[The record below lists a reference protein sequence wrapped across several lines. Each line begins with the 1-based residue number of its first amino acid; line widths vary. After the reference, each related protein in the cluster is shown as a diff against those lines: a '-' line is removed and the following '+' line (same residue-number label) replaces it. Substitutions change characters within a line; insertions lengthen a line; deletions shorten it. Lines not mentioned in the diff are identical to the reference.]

1 MHMKHPSPTQLQ
13 ADAQAADKLLQAYA
27 YQKAARRTAE
37 QELNALQNLLEA
49 LAARNP
55 EWFAHQ
61 QTYTLPHGKLCYV
74 QRSTALLAAQY
85 SPQAVYA
92 AFPQALKLQPAISQ
106 LKVLL
111 EDPATRLAL
120 EQLGLGICTETQ
132 FEVKI

>member
-55 EWFAHQ
+55 E
-61 QTYTLPHGKLCYV
+61 
-74 QRSTALLAAQY
+74 
-85 SPQAVYA
+85 
-92 AFPQALKLQPAISQ
+92 
-106 LKVLL
+106 
-111 EDPATRLAL
+111 
-120 EQLGLGICTETQ
+120 
-132 FEVKI
+132 

>member
-1 MHMKHPSPTQLQ
+1 MKHPSPTQLQ

-61 QTYTLPHGKLCYV
+61 QTYT
-74 QRSTALLAAQY
+74 
-85 SPQAVYA
+85 
-92 AFPQALKLQPAISQ
+92 
-106 LKVLL
+106 
-111 EDPATRLAL
+111 
-120 EQLGLGICTETQ
+120 
-132 FEVKI
+132 